1 MGAPWLGCRQN
12 KLRGAEETQ
21 DPDLFHAGCHAA
33 ACVPSCSGL
42 PSMGKGAA
50 PRVLPLS
57 PCQSHEVVEIY
68 HPYYAHL
75 LMAYNPSASIPWR
88 KHALQPLH
96 GVQADL
102 QSPILY
108 APALMAELP
117 FSLIDIPI
125 NICRFLFV
133 VEATAGWT
141 S

>member
-1 MGAPWLGCRQN
+1 MQRRQKILTFSMPGAMRCTAFP
-12 KLRGAEETQ
+12 
-21 DPDLFHAGCHAA
+21 
-33 ACVPSCSGL
+33 
-42 PSMGKGAA
+42 AA
-50 PRVLPLS
+50 PVSPPWARVLPGDAAQECC
-57 PCQSHEVVEIY
+57 PCPCARAMRLWRY

-75 LMAYNPSASIPWR
+75 LMAYNPLASVPWR
-88 KHALQPLH
+88 KHALQPLR

-102 QSPILY
+102 QSPISH

-125 NICRFLFV
+125 NICRFLFL